1 MKFRILIISL
11 ITAIAVQHPALAREA
26 EISEDKVYELMFTD
40 YDAACTMMDELRRQ
54 SGLPQWQLDITEG
67 DLHFN
72 NGKARL
78 ALEFYTRASSAKEVA
93 ADRERELDL
102 IHRRISCYD
111 ALHDDAAKT
120 ALCRELYD
128 KASAAG
134 NAPLQS
140 IALFNLGKTAYLQE
154 DRQKGYR
161 LMEEAVQIMES
172 SEYEY
177 RYDNLTYNLNTL
189 ILYKLRD
196 SENGQALEWL
206 QRAENLEKEEDKAG
220 RQTDAVAKRQTRILL
235 AYKTVILSN
244 LGRETQAEKAYAD
257 YLAARE
263 GYSSEDYIIMP
274 YLFKKGKYEDVVS
287 MNKARRETFLSRGDS
302 INYYMLTI
310 NRSIANAYMEM
321 GAADSAAVYFRE
333 LAALTDQL
341 KKQEQESYAL
351 ELASVYESEKKDR
364 EIERQ
369 HAELKTRTTIMVL
382 MLLLISL
389 ATGFAVFA
397 CLNLKKVKSK
407 NSALA
412 GELSELIDCRRQL
425 YASKV
430 ECARLRSLAGPEA
443 ATGEQE
449 EEKRGKE
456 LWEEIDRDIIGNRL
470 YLDHDFSR
478 ATVMAK
484 YRIPKNM
491 FASVF
496 KDNTGTS
503 FTRYINNLR
512 LEHSVALMREK
523 PYYTINAIASESGF
537 PNPSTFYRLFY
548 ERFSMTPSE
557 YIRTGRHREQ

>member
-11 ITAIAVQHPALAREA
+11 IAAIAVQYPAFSQEA

-40 YDAACTMMDELRRQ
+40 YEAACTMMESLRQQ
-54 SGLPQWQLDITEG
+54 SELPQWQLDITEG

-111 ALHDDAAKT
+111 AIHDDAAKT

-128 KASAAG
+128 KAGAAG

-154 DRQKGYR
+154 DRQQGYR

-172 SEYEY
+172 SDYEY
-177 RYDNLTYNLNTL
+177 RYDNLSYNLNTL

-196 SENGQALEWL
+196 GENEQALQWL
-206 QRAENLEKEEDKAG
+206 QRAEMLEKEEEKAG
-220 RQTDAVAKRQTRILL
+220 REPDAVAMRQARILL

-244 LGRETQAEKAYAD
+244 LGREKEADKTYSD
-257 YLAARE
+257 YLQARA
-263 GYSSEDYIIMP
+263 GRTSEDYIIMP

-302 INYYMLTI
+302 VNYHMLTI

-321 GAADSAAVYFRE
+321 GRADSAALYYKE
-333 LAALTDQL
+333 LATLTDRL

-351 ELASVYESEKKDR
+351 ELASLYESEKKDR

-369 HAELKTRTTIMVL
+369 HAELKAKTLFIVL
-382 MLLLISL
+382 MLLIISL
-389 ATGFAVFA
+389 AVGFAVYA
-397 CLNLKKVKSK
+397 HLNLKKLKGK
-407 NSALA
+407 NRALA
-412 GELSELIDCRRQL
+412 AEVSELVDCRQQL
-425 YASKV
+425 YTAKV
-430 ECARLRSLAGPEA
+430 ECARLRSLAGEQA
-443 ATGEQE
+443 AAS
-449 EEKRGKE
+449 EEKSGNE
-456 LWEEIDRDIIGNRL
+456 LWEEIDRDIVNNRL
-470 YLDHDFSR
+470 YLDHDFTR

-523 PYYTINAIASESGF
+523 PYFTISAIASESGF

-557 YIRTGRHREQ
+557 YIRTGRHRE

>member
-11 ITAIAVQHPALAREA
+11 IAAIAVQYPAFSQEA

-40 YDAACTMMDELRRQ
+40 YEAACKMMEQLRKQ
-54 SGLPQWQLDITEG
+54 GELPQWQLDITEG

-78 ALEFYTRASSAKEVA
+78 ALEYYTRASSAKELA
-93 ADRERELDL
+93 ADKERELDL

-111 ALHDDAAKT
+111 AIHDDAAKT
-120 ALCRELYD
+120 ALCQELYD
-128 KASAAG
+128 KAGACG
-134 NAPLQS
+134 NAPMQS
-140 IALFNLGKTAYLQE
+140 VALFNLGKTAYLQE
-154 DRQKGYR
+154 DKQQGYR

-189 ILYKLRD
+189 ILYNLRD
-196 SENGQALEWL
+196 GQNEQALNWL
-206 QRAENLEKEEDKAG
+206 QRAQNLEKEEDKAG
-220 RQTDAVAKRQTRILL
+220 RETDAVAKRQNRILL

-244 LGRETQAEKAYAD
+244 LGREKEADKTYSD
-257 YLAARE
+257 YLQARA
-263 GYSSEDYIIMP
+263 GRTSEDYIIMP
-274 YLFKKGKYEDVVS
+274 YLFKKGKYEDVIN
-287 MNKARRETFLSRGDS
+287 MNKARRSMFLSQGDS
-302 INYYMLTI
+302 VNYYMLTI
-310 NRSIANAYMEM
+310 DRSIANAYMEM
-321 GAADSAAVYFRE
+321 GKPDSAAVYYKA
-333 LAALTDQL
+333 LAELTDRL

-351 ELASVYESEKKDR
+351 ELASLYESEKKDR

-369 HAELKTRTTIMVL
+369 HAELKAKTVFIVL
-382 MLLLISL
+382 MLLLIAL
-389 ATGFAVFA
+389 AGGFAVYA
-397 CLNLKKVKSK
+397 CLNLKKLRSK

-412 GELSELIDCRRQL
+412 NEVSELIDCRQQL
-425 YASKV
+425 YAAKV
-430 ECARLRSLAGPEA
+430 ECARLRSLAEPQA
-443 ATGEQE
+443 ACAEQE
-449 EEKRGKE
+449 EEKSGNE

-470 YLDHDFSR
+470 YLDHDFTR

-512 LEHSVALMREK
+512 LEHSVALMKEK
-523 PYYTINAIASESGF
+523 PYFTISAIASESGF

-557 YIRTGRHREQ
+557 YIRTERHRE

>member
-11 ITAIAVQHPALAREA
+11 IAALAAQHPAFTQET

-40 YDAACTMMDELRRQ
+40 YEAACTMMESLRRQ
-54 SGLPQWQLDITEG
+54 SELPQWQLDITEG

-72 NGKARL
+72 NGKYRL
-78 ALEFYTRASSAKEVA
+78 ALEFYERASESGQPDEEKQ
-93 ADRERELDL
+93 LDL

-111 ALHDDAAKT
+111 AIHDDAAKT

-128 KASAAG
+128 KAGAAG

-154 DRQKGYR
+154 DRQQGYR

-172 SEYEY
+172 SDYEY
-177 RYDNLTYNLNTL
+177 RYDNLSYNLNTL

-196 SENGQALEWL
+196 GENEQALQWL
-206 QRAENLEKEEDKAG
+206 QRAEKLEKEEDKAG
-220 RQTDAVAKRQTRILL
+220 REMDAVAMRQARILL

-244 LGRETQAEKAYAD
+244 LGKEKEADKTYSD
-257 YLAARE
+257 YLQARA
-263 GYSSEDYIIMP
+263 GRTSEDYIIMP
-274 YLFKKGKYEDVVS
+274 YLFKKGKYEDVIN

-302 INYYMLTI
+302 VNYHMLTI

-321 GAADSAAVYFRE
+321 GRADSAAIYYRE
-333 LAALTDQL
+333 LAALTDRL

-351 ELASVYESEKKDR
+351 ELASLYESEKKDR

-369 HAELKTRTTIMVL
+369 HAELKAKTLFIVL
-382 MLLLISL
+382 MLLIIAL
-389 ATGFAVFA
+389 AVGFAIYA
-397 CLNLKKVKSK
+397 HLNLKKLKGK
-407 NSALA
+407 NRALA
-412 GELSELIDCRRQL
+412 AEVSELVDCRQQL
-425 YASKV
+425 YAAKV
-430 ECARLRSLAGPEA
+430 ECARLRSLAGEQ
-443 ATGEQE
+443 ATASEQ
-449 EEKRGKE
+449 KSGNE
-456 LWEEIDRDIIGNRL
+456 LWEEIDRDIVNNRL
-470 YLDHDFSR
+470 YLDHDFTR

-512 LEHSVALMREK
+512 LEHSVALMKEK
-523 PYYTINAIASESGF
+523 PYFTISAIASESGF

-557 YIRTGRHREQ
+557 YIRTGRHRE

>member
-1 MKFRILIISL
+1 MKFRILIIPL
-11 ITAIAVQHPALAREA
+11 IAALAAQHPAFTQET

-40 YDAACTMMDELRRQ
+40 YEAACTMMESLRRQ
-54 SGLPQWQLDITEG
+54 SELPQWQLDITEG

-78 ALEFYTRASSAKEVA
+78 ALEFYERASESGQPDEEKQ
-93 ADRERELDL
+93 LDL

-111 ALHDDAAKT
+111 AIHDDAAKT

-128 KASAAG
+128 KAGAAG

-154 DRQKGYR
+154 DRQQGYR

-172 SEYEY
+172 SDYEY
-177 RYDNLTYNLNTL
+177 RYDNLSYNLNTL

-196 SENGQALEWL
+196 GENEQALQWL
-206 QRAENLEKEEDKAG
+206 QRAETLEKEEDKAG
-220 RQTDAVAKRQTRILL
+220 REPDAVAMRQARILL

-244 LGRETQAEKAYAD
+244 LGREKEADKTYSD
-257 YLAARE
+257 YLQARA
-263 GYSSEDYIIMP
+263 GRTSEDYIIMP

-302 INYYMLTI
+302 VNYHMLTI

-321 GAADSAAVYFRE
+321 GRADSAALYYRE
-333 LAALTDQL
+333 LATLTDRL

-351 ELASVYESEKKDR
+351 ELASLYESERKDR

-369 HAELKTRTTIMVL
+369 HAELKAKTLFIVL
-382 MLLLISL
+382 MLLIIAL
-389 ATGFAVFA
+389 AVGFAVYA
-397 CLNLKKVKSK
+397 HLNLKKLKGK
-407 NSALA
+407 NRALA
-412 GELSELIDCRRQL
+412 AEVSELIDCRSQL
-425 YASKV
+425 YQSKV
-430 ECARLRSLAGPEA
+430 ECARLRSLV
-443 ATGEQE
+443 GEQATAS
-449 EEKRGKE
+449 EEKSGNE
-456 LWEEIDRDIIGNRL
+456 LWEEIDRDIVNNRL
-470 YLDHDFSR
+470 YLDHDFTR

-523 PYYTINAIASESGF
+523 PYFTISAIASESGF

-557 YIRTGRHREQ
+557 YIRTGRHRE